1 MLREQTLTNL
11 CKSIILIQ
19 NKKGVI
25 MNAKDFIDGMLADTK
40 EYASISVPPLA
51 AGQSAKT
58 YLLEDLRLIL
68 CSAISPRLS
77 KYEKS
82 SKPIRDDV
90 LLQELILYYHILGY
104 TDEAAKEKI
113 ISILDRKEEWD
124 GE

>member
-1 MLREQTLTNL
+1 M
-11 CKSIILIQ
+11 S
-19 NKKGVI
+19 
-25 MNAKDFIDGMLADTK
+25 AKDFIDGVLADAK

-58 YLLEDLRLIL
+58 YLLEDLRLFL

-77 KYEKS
+77 KFEKS
-82 SKPIRDDV
+82 EKPIRDEV

-104 TDEAAKEKI
+104 TDEAAREKI
-113 ISILDRKEEWD
+113 ISVLDRKEVWD

>member
-1 MLREQTLTNL
+1 M
-11 CKSIILIQ
+11 S
-19 NKKGVI
+19 
-25 MNAKDFIDGMLADTK
+25 AKDFIDGVLADAK

-51 AGQSAKT
+51 AGQTAKSF
-58 YLLEDLRLIL
+58 LLEDLRLFL
-68 CSAISPRLS
+68 CSAISPRLR
-77 KYEKS
+77 KFEKS
-82 SKPIRDDV
+82 SKPIRDEV

>member
-1 MLREQTLTNL
+1 
-11 CKSIILIQ
+11 
-19 NKKGVI
+19 
-25 MNAKDFIDGMLADTK
+25 MNAKDFIDGMLADAK

-77 KYEKS
+77 KFEKS
-82 SKPIRDDV
+82 EKPIRDEV

-104 TDEAAKEKI
+104 TDEAAREKI
-113 ISILDRKEEWD
+113 ISVLDRKEVWD